1 MRLILVKEKK
11 RDELSSI
18 CQSNVDA
25 KHHKGSVK
33 NEGRFATRSWLLSSN
48 VESSNLLI
56 IYIRFINTKESR
68 FNVLLGI

>member
-11 RDELSSI
+11 KGIIIDLSI
-18 CQSNVDA
+18 ERRCYE
-25 KHHKGSVK
+25 HHKGSVK

>member
-25 KHHKGSVK
+25 KHDKD
-33 NEGRFATRSWLLSSN
+33 E
-48 VESSNLLI
+48 
-56 IYIRFINTKESR
+56 ESR
-68 FNVLLGI
+68 TKDVLQQDLGY